1 MNSTD
6 QRLPDH
12 PATAPPSIRWPV
24 CVAIL
29 LTVTLLVFGRIVT
42 FDWIHWDDNVLIFR
56 NPTYLPVTGKSILD
70 IWTTSLDGMFNPL
83 TRMLW
88 ALQAWLGTSTNT
100 AGEVTLDP
108 RWFHAGSLLLHL
120 ANTLLVFA
128 ILRRLVGHDG
138 GALFGA
144 LLFAIHP
151 LQVEPV
157 AWISET
163 KGVLLGFFALL
174 AIWLYVLFRER
185 MTGKG
190 WHYALAVFCFL
201 LASLAKSAAVTV
213 PLVLV
218 ILDRYWLR
226 RSWRDVAVSLG
237 PWFLVSLAGVVAQ
250 KAIQPDTIFGFEV
263 AVWQRPLVMLDG
275 WLFYLRKLCFPFEL
289 APFYDHSVV
298 RVTNSALTW
307 LWSGLF
313 LLFVLALSLTRHSRI
328 WLIGLGIAVAFTL
341 PYSGLLLHSIQRLST
356 VNDRYMYLAMLGP
369 AFCLAWYLSTHWS
382 RNQRVSWSVVV
393 GVLSALSFWQ
403 VGVWKDDAAF
413 FTYAVAQNPSSA
425 TALKGLAYYEER
437 QGHYSEAADHLRRAI
452 EQDPDWSDLYY
463 NLGVNLHR
471 LEKREE
477 AIAAYREAL
486 RLRSSLLDARKNL
499 AIAFVEVQQPEKAI
513 PEVDAILQIDPQYPW
528 AMENL
533 GVLLLQTKDF
543 ARAEAHYRQA
553 LRKSPRWSVGYA
565 NLGVAL
571 AEQNKLD
578 EAAQA
583 FEAALQLDP
592 GNTSLQDN
600 LRRLKELRRS
610 K

>member
-1 MNSTD
+1 MNPTD
-6 QRLPDH
+6 QRD
-12 PATAPPSIRWPV
+12 PASMPSPSIGWPV

-29 LTVTLLVFGRIVT
+29 LVVTFLVFGRVVT

-56 NPTYLPVTGKSILD
+56 NPTYLPVTGESILE

-88 ALQAWLGTSTNT
+88 ALQASFGTSTNT

-120 ANTLLVFA
+120 ANTLLVFV
-128 ILRRLVGHDG
+128 ILRRLVRHDG

-174 AIWLYVLFRER
+174 AIWQYLLFHDRV
-185 MTGKG
+185 TANS
-190 WHYALAVFCFL
+190 WHYVLAVFCFL

-250 KAIQPDTIFGFEV
+250 KAIQPDTIFGFDV
-263 AVWQRPLVMLDG
+263 PLWQRPLVMLDG

-298 RVTNSALTW
+298 SVTNSALTW

-313 LLFVLALSLTRHSRI
+313 LLFVLALSLARHSRV
-328 WLIGLGIAVAFTL
+328 WLIGLGIALAFTL

-369 AFCLAWYLSTHWS
+369 AFCLAWSLSIHWN
-382 RNQRVSWSVVV
+382 RAQLVIWSCVI
-393 GVLSALSFWQ
+393 GVLGVISVWQ
-403 VGVWKDDAAF
+403 IGVWRNDEAF
-413 FTYAVAQNPSSA
+413 FAYAVAQNPRSA

-437 QGHYSEAADHLRRAI
+437 QGHHAEAAGYLRQAI
-452 EQDPDWSDLYY
+452 KQDPDWSDLYY

-486 RLRSSLLDARKNL
+486 KLRPGLLDARKNL
-499 AIAFVEVQQPEKAI
+499 AIALIEIHQPETAI
-513 PEVDAILQIDPQYPW
+513 PEVDAILQIDPQHPW

-543 ARAEAHYRQA
+543 TRAEAHYRQS
-553 LRKSPRWSVGYA
+553 LRRFPRWSMGYA

-578 EAAQA
+578 DAAQA

-592 GNTSLQDN
+592 SNASLQDN
-600 LRRLKELRRS
+600 LRRLNELRRS